1 MEPEASDPG
10 RFRLSWQDP
19 RWIYVVGRVNS
30 GKSTFVNRFLWY
42 IGYRPQLAAGCW
54 SFWRHQ
60 GAVHYKRAV
69 GGVTR
74 SPVSAAHFPSGK
86 HMKP

>member
-1 MEPEASDPG
+1 M
-10 RFRLSWQDP
+10 
-19 RWIYVVGRVNS
+19 YVVGRVNS

-42 IGYRPQLAAGCW
+42 IGYKLRTYYLMIGRLCPLVPSSQP
-54 SFWRHQ
+54 RHQ

-74 SPVSAAHFPSGK
+74 SPVTQAQCCALQVPEES
-86 HMKP
+86 

>member
-1 MEPEASDPG
+1 M
-10 RFRLSWQDP
+10 
-19 RWIYVVGRVNS
+19 NS

-42 IGYRPQLAAGCW
+42 IGY
-54 SFWRHQ
+54 RHQ

-74 SPVSAAHFPSGK
+74 SPVRLPQYVEVYLEHEFGEVRGIESISLVYLFISYQYFTTRYIRL
-86 HMKP
+86 